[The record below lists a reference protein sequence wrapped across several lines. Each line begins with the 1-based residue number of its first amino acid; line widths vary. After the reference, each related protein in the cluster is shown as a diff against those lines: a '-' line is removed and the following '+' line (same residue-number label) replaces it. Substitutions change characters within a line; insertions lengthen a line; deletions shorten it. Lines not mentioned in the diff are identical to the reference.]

1 MFLLCLIAVNGS
13 FSHTRSK
20 SSLWKCAG
28 LCGSFSQRIN
38 GEATRPTNVRM
49 KKVITILIAS
59 ATLVSSQAQLVSPD
73 SVNGAVWGGLV
84 GGVLGGNRHH
94 GFSGNGAAIG
104 AGVGLLAGS
113 LAGSSRRYAYYDE
126 PSYFYSSAPSVSLG
140 YGYGNCG
147 SSAYT
152 YYTPNN
158 YLAPGFYY
166 RPTRPNY
173 AVSGTILGATS
184 GALIGAG
191 RHDAGK
197 GALIGAAAGLA
208 LGSIAERSAKREDQR
223 VVASQTAAQQTV
235 AAAQPTL
242 VVAPQQFTPVQITSS
257 PVATSTYYW
266 TPRPQ
271 INDAP
276 RVPDAPTY

>member
-1 MFLLCLIAVNGS
+1 MKKLIAI
-13 FSHTRSK
+13 
-20 SSLWKCAG
+20 W
-28 LCGSFSQRIN
+28 
-38 GEATRPTNVRM
+38 
-49 KKVITILIAS
+49 IAS
-59 ATLVSSQAQLVSPD
+59 ATLLTAQAQLFSPE
-73 SVNGAVWGGLV
+73 SVNGALWGGLI
-84 GGVLGGNRHH
+84 GGVIGGDRHH

-113 LAGSSRRYAYYDE
+113 LAGYSHRYSYYDE
-126 PSYFYSSAPSVSLG
+126 PGSYYSAAPQVSFG
-140 YGYGNCG
+140 YGYGRGYGRGHGYYG
-147 SSAYT
+147 SSAYV

-208 LGSIAERSAKREDQR
+208 LGSVAEHATRREERTVTAQTTTAPAQTQPEAVSYQPPAPKPGVTSKPSA
-223 VVASQTAAQQTV
+223 S
-235 AAAQPTL
+235 
-242 VVAPQQFTPVQITSS
+242 
-257 PVATSTYYW
+257 STYYW

-271 INDAP
+271 IADAP

>member
-1 MFLLCLIAVNGS
+1 MKKLIA
-13 FSHTRSK
+13 
-20 SSLWKCAG
+20 
-28 LCGSFSQRIN
+28 LC
-38 GEATRPTNVRM
+38 
-49 KKVITILIAS
+49 ITG
-59 ATLVSSQAQLVSPD
+59 ATLLTAQAQLLSPQ
-73 SVNGAVWGGLV
+73 SVNGALWGGLI
-84 GGVLGGNRHH
+84 GGMIGGDRHH

-113 LAGSSRRYAYYDE
+113 LSGNSSRYSYYDE
-126 PSYFYSSAPSVSLG
+126 RVSYYSAPSVSFG
-140 YGYGNCG
+140 YGYGRSYGHCG
-147 SSAYT
+147 SSAYV

-191 RHDAGK
+191 RHDATS

-208 LGSIAERSAKREDQR
+208 LGSVAEHATRREER
-223 VVASQTAAQQTV
+223 AVAAQTTT
-235 AAAQPTL
+235 A
-242 VVAPQQFTPVQITSS
+242 PVQTQAVISQPSS
-257 PVATSTYYW
+257 PTPGVTSKPSASSTYYW

-271 INDAP
+271 IADAP

>member
-1 MFLLCLIAVNGS
+1 MCD
-13 FSHTRSK
+13 R
-20 SSLWKCAG
+20 
-28 LCGSFSQRIN
+28 FSQRIN
-38 GEATRPTNVRM
+38 DEQTRPTNVRM

-59 ATLVSSQAQLVSPD
+59 ATLASSQAQLFSPE
-73 SVNGAVWGGLV
+73 SVNGAVWGGLIGGVV
-84 GGVLGGNRHH
+84 GGGRHH

-113 LAGSSRRYAYYDE
+113 LAGSSRRYTYYDE
-126 PSYFYSSAPSVSLG
+126 QTSYYSTPNVSLG

-166 RPTRPNY
+166 RHTRPNY

-208 LGSIAERSAKREDQR
+208 LGSIAERSVKLEEQR
-223 VVASQTAAQQTV
+223 VIVAQTT
-235 AAAQPTL
+235 AQPTVVAAPATS
-242 VVAPQQFTPVQITSS
+242 VVAPQTSAPSQITST
-257 PVATSTYYW
+257 PAANSTYYW